1 MENKLNT
8 VDEGTSGIEETN
20 GDDKPFYVRDDEK
33 SALRFQVLGIP
44 TIIYSI
50 VYGICL
56 YKNLTGIMTP
66 VFTIATVVYL
76 WLVLPGL
83 SADMA
88 SGKEKRKKLIPYFAG
103 IVLLGISVF
112 MTSDMFIIFWNY
124 VGIIF
129 LTMTALIRFFYD
141 EADWGVWKYM
151 LAMLEIAFAPLFH
164 SHMFFSDRKSCKVTG
179 NTKIKINKNVKYVI
193 IGIIAAIPFLIVVTF
208 LLASADVIFFSVVNG
223 VFDTFF
229 NSFHISWDAVGFI
242 ILILCV
248 LLIVYG
254 LIAMLSVHGAAE
266 YELTDKK
273 CNPITGITFCGAL
286 TAVYLLYSCIQI
298 LSLFMGERM
307 MLEWHSYSSYAR
319 EGFYQLLYVAA
330 LNLFIVLVCNSLF
343 TKHRVLKIV
352 LTIMCGCTYI
362 MIASSAIRLLMYVK
376 KYNLT
381 YLRLLALFALLLIA
395 ALMAG
400 IIASIYKYDFR
411 LVRYFIAVTSV
422 LYIALSFAHPDYIIA
437 KYDISHINTVQSND
451 FDLKY
456 LVSNMSCDAAPAMYA
471 FAEEIEGHGYDG
483 NASENTKNDMY
494 LQSYFHD
501 VSYEYDKYDGIREF
515 NFSRYRAYLYAE
527 RYRD

>member
-266 YELTDKK
+266 YELTDK
-273 CNPITGITFCGAL
+273 N
-286 TAVYLLYSCIQI
+286 
-298 LSLFMGERM
+298 
-307 MLEWHSYSSYAR
+307 
-319 EGFYQLLYVAA
+319 
-330 LNLFIVLVCNSLF
+330 
-343 TKHRVLKIV
+343 
-352 LTIMCGCTYI
+352 
-362 MIASSAIRLLMYVK
+362 AI
-376 KYNLT
+376 
-381 YLRLLALFALLLIA
+381 
-395 ALMAG
+395 
-400 IIASIYKYDFR
+400 
-411 LVRYFIAVTSV
+411 
-422 LYIALSFAHPDYIIA
+422 P
-437 KYDISHINTVQSND
+437 
-451 FDLKY
+451 
-456 LVSNMSCDAAPAMYA
+456 
-471 FAEEIEGHGYDG
+471 
-483 NASENTKNDMY
+483 
-494 LQSYFHD
+494 
-501 VSYEYDKYDGIREF
+501 
-515 NFSRYRAYLYAE
+515 
-527 RYRD
+527 

>member
-20 GDDKPFYVRDDEK
+20 GDDKPFYERENEK

-83 SADMA
+83 SADMT

-124 VGIIF
+124 VGIIL

-273 CNPITGITFCGAL
+273 CNPVTGITFCGAL

-307 MLEWHSYSSYAR
+307 MPEWHSYSSYAR

-437 KYDISHINTVQSND
+437 KYDISHINTVQPND

-494 LQSYFHD
+494 LRSYFHD